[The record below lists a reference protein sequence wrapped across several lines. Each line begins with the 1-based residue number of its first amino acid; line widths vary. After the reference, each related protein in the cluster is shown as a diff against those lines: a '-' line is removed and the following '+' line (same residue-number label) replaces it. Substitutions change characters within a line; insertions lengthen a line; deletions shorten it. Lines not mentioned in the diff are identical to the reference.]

1 MNAEPEV
8 QLLLLQIQGLDSE
21 LDRLTHQART
31 LPVLAVI
38 AEIEARLA
46 DLGSLIVAGETEVS
60 DLKREQAKADTDVE
74 QVRERSNRDRQRM
87 DAGAVS
93 ASKELE
99 ALQHEIASLAK
110 RQAELE
116 DVELEVMERLE
127 DAQNSLNTLVAE
139 RAELTAKLQGHAS
152 ERDAALGEMGTHS
165 TQVRTDRDGLAP
177 QIPAELSALYEKLRA
192 SSRGVGAAALHRG
205 RCQGCQL
212 EINATEL
219 KAIREADADEVLRC
233 EECRR
238 ILIRT
243 VESGL

>member
-93 ASKELE
+93 AAKELQ
-99 ALQHEIASLAK
+99 ALEHEIASLAK

-127 DAQNSLNTLVAE
+127 DAQSSLNTLVAE
-139 RAELTAKLQGHAS
+139 RAELTEKLQGHAS
-152 ERDAALGEMGTHS
+152 ERDAALNDFGAQS
-165 TQVRTDRDGLAP
+165 TQARTERDGLAP
-177 QIPAELSALYEKLRA
+177 QIPSTE
-192 SSRGVGAAALHRG
+192 RG
-205 RCQGCQL
+205 RSLFC
-212 EINATEL
+212 
-219 KAIREADADEVLRC
+219 
-233 EECRR
+233 
-238 ILIRT
+238 
-243 VESGL
+243 

>member
-93 ASKELE
+93 AAKELQ
-99 ALQHEIASLAK
+99 ALEHEIASLAK

-127 DAQNSLNTLVAE
+127 DAQSSLNTLVAE
-139 RAELTAKLQGHAS
+139 RAELTEKLQGHAS
-152 ERDAALGEMGTHS
+152 ERDATLNDFGAQS
-165 TQVRTDRDGLAP
+165 TQARTERDGLAP

-243 VESGL
+243 AESGL

>member
-93 ASKELE
+93 AAKELQ
-99 ALQHEIASLAK
+99 ALEHEIASLAK

-127 DAQNSLNTLVAE
+127 DAQSSLNTLVAE
-139 RAELTAKLQGHAS
+139 RAELTEKLQGHAS
-152 ERDAALGEMGTHS
+152 ERDAALNDFGAQS
-165 TQVRTDRDGLAP
+165 TQARTERDGLAT

>member
-8 QLLLLQIQGLDSE
+8 QLLLLRIQGLDSE

-93 ASKELE
+93 AAKELQ
-99 ALQHEIASLAK
+99 ALEHEIASLAK

-127 DAQNSLNTLVAE
+127 DAQSSLNTLVAE
-139 RAELTAKLQGHAS
+139 RAELTEKLQGHAS
-152 ERDAALGEMGTHS
+152 ERDAALNDFGAQS
-165 TQVRTDRDGLAP
+165 TQARTERDGLAP

>member
-93 ASKELE
+93 AAKELQ
-99 ALQHEIASLAK
+99 ALEHEIASLAK

-127 DAQNSLNTLVAE
+127 DAQSSLNTLVAE
-139 RAELTAKLQGHAS
+139 RAELTEKLQGHAS
-152 ERDAALGEMGTHS
+152 ERDAALNDFGAQS
-165 TQVRTDRDGLAP
+165 TQARTERDGLAP

-243 VESGL
+243 AESGL

>member
-139 RAELTAKLQGHAS
+139 RAELTEKLQGHAS
-152 ERDAALGEMGTHS
+152 ERDAALNDFGAQS
-165 TQVRTDRDGLAP
+165 TQARTERDGLAP

>member
-1 MNAEPEV
+1 VNAEPEV

-74 QVRERSNRDRQRM
+74 QVRERSNRDQQRM
-87 DAGAVS
+87 DSGAVS
-93 ASKELE
+93 APKELQ
-99 ALQHEIASLAK
+99 ALEHEIASLAK

-127 DAQNSLNTLVAE
+127 DAQSSLNTLVAE
-139 RAELTAKLQGHAS
+139 RAELTEKLQGHAS
-152 ERDAALGEMGTHS
+152 DRDAALSEFGTQS

-212 EINATEL
+212 EINASEL

-243 VESGL
+243 AESGL

>member
-93 ASKELE
+93 A
-99 ALQHEIASLAK
+99 AK
-110 RQAELE
+110 
-116 DVELEVMERLE
+116 ELEVMERLE
-127 DAQNSLNTLVAE
+127 DAQSSLNTLVAE
-139 RAELTAKLQGHAS
+139 RAELTEKLQGHAS
-152 ERDAALGEMGTHS
+152 ERDAALNDFGAQS
-165 TQVRTDRDGLAP
+165 TQARTERDGLAP

-243 VESGL
+243 AESG

>member
-93 ASKELE
+93 AAKELQ
-99 ALQHEIASLAK
+99 ALEHEIASLAK

-127 DAQNSLNTLVAE
+127 DAQSSLNTLVAE
-139 RAELTAKLQGHAS
+139 RAELTEKLQGHAS
-152 ERDAALGEMGTHS
+152 ERDAALNDFGAQS
-165 TQVRTDRDGLAP
+165 TQARTERDGLAP

-212 EINATEL
+212 EINASEL

-243 VESGL
+243 AESGL

>member
-93 ASKELE
+93 AAKELQ
-99 ALQHEIASLAK
+99 ALEHEIASLAK

-116 DVELEVMERLE
+116 DVDLEVMERLE
-127 DAQNSLNTLVAE
+127 DAQSSLNTLVAE
-139 RAELTAKLQGHAS
+139 RAELTEKLQGHAS
-152 ERDAALGEMGTHS
+152 ERDAALNDFGAQS
-165 TQVRTDRDGLAP
+165 TQARTERDGLAP

-219 KAIREADADEVLRC
+219 KAIREADADEVVRC

-243 VESGL
+243 AESGL

>member
-93 ASKELE
+93 AAKELQ
-99 ALQHEIASLAK
+99 ALEHEIASLAK

-127 DAQNSLNTLVAE
+127 DAQSSLNTLVAE
-139 RAELTAKLQGHAS
+139 RAELTEKLQGHAS
-152 ERDAALGEMGTHS
+152 ERDAALN
-165 TQVRTDRDGLAP
+165 
-177 QIPAELSALYEKLRA
+177 EKLRA
-192 SSRGVGAAALHRG
+192 SGRGVGAAALHRG
-205 RCQGCQL
+205 RCQGCHL
-212 EINATEL
+212 EINASEL

-243 VESGL
+243 AESGL

>member
-93 ASKELE
+93 AAKELQ
-99 ALQHEIASLAK
+99 ALEHEIASLAK

-139 RAELTAKLQGHAS
+139 RAELTEKLQGHAS
-152 ERDAALGEMGTHS
+152 ERDAALNDFGAQS
-165 TQVRTDRDGLAP
+165 TQARTERDGLAP

>member
-1 MNAEPEV
+1 VNAEPEV

-74 QVRERSNRDRQRM
+74 QVRERSNRDQQRM
-87 DAGAVS
+87 DSGAVS
-93 ASKELE
+93 APKELQ
-99 ALQHEIASLAK
+99 ALEHEIASLAK

-127 DAQNSLNTLVAE
+127 DAQSSLNTLVAE
-139 RAELTAKLQGHAS
+139 RAELTEKLQGHAS
-152 ERDAALGEMGTHS
+152 ERDVALNEFRAQS
-165 TQVRTDRDGLAP
+165 TKVRTDRDGLAP

-192 SSRGVGAAALHRG
+192 SNGGVGAAALHRG

-212 EINATEL
+212 EINASEL

-243 VESGL
+243 AESGL

>member
-8 QLLLLQIQGLDSE
+8 QLLLLQIQGMDSE

-93 ASKELE
+93 AAKELQ
-99 ALQHEIASLAK
+99 ALEHEIASLAK

-127 DAQNSLNTLVAE
+127 DAQSSLNTLVAE
-139 RAELTAKLQGHAS
+139 RAELTEKLQGHAS
-152 ERDAALGEMGTHS
+152 ERDAALNDFGAQS
-165 TQVRTDRDGLAP
+165 TQARTERDGLAP

-219 KAIREADADEVLRC
+219 KAIREADADEVVRC

-243 VESGL
+243 AESGL